1 MKPESQQGFTLLE
14 LSIVLV
20 IIGILSSTLLQPLG
34 NSLEAG
40 KRRDT
45 EQLLDMVNQS
55 LIGFAIA
62 HGRLPCPAPF
72 DGPAYE
78 AEQCEGDS
86 IKGTVPAITLGL
98 PTNRNAAGAALDAWN
113 QPLHYVVS
121 GVDHTEAGQAGA
133 ADFTSSGEMQRVGMA
148 NLAASIQVCAEPANA
163 NCPRRSLLANQV
175 PVLVFSTG
183 KPAEPSDLESENL
196 DDDSVFVS
204 RDYSQVQGLH
214 FDDLITWI
222 PENLLFYRMMQAG
235 VLP

>member
-1 MKPESQQGFTLLE
+1 MKPDTQQGFTLLE

-20 IIGILSSTLLQPLG
+20 IIGILSSTLLEPLG
-34 NSLEAG
+34 NRIEAG

-45 EQLLDMVNQS
+45 EQLLSMVNQS

-78 AEQCEGDS
+78 AEQCEGNS

-98 PTNRNAAGAALDAWN
+98 PTHRNVQGAALDAWN

-121 GVDHTEAGQAGA
+121 GADHPSAGQAGTP
-133 ADFTSSGEMQRVGMA
+133 DFISSGEMQRVGMA
-148 NLAASIQVCAEPANA
+148 NLAASLQICAEPATSS
-163 NCPRRSLLANQV
+163 CPRRSLLANQV
-175 PVLVFSTG
+175 PVLIYSTG
-183 KPAEPSDLESENL
+183 KPAEPSDFESENL
-196 DDDSVFVS
+196 DDDTVFVS
-204 RDYSQVQGLH
+204 RDYSQVQGFH

>member
-1 MKPESQQGFTLLE
+1 MTPDSQQGFTLLE

-34 NSLEAG
+34 NSIEAA

-45 EQLLDMVNQS
+45 EQLLSMVNQS

-62 HGRLPCPAPF
+62 HGRLPCPAPL
-72 DGPAYE
+72 DGPAFE
-78 AEQCEGDS
+78 AEPCEGNS

-98 PTNRNAAGAALDAWN
+98 PTHRNENGAALDAWN

-121 GVDHTEAGQAGA
+121 GVDHTEAGQRGLP
-133 ADFTSSGEMQRVGMA
+133 DFTSSGEMQRVGMA
-148 NLAASIQVCAEPANA
+148 NLAASLEICAEPAGA

-175 PVLVFSTG
+175 PVLVYSTG
-183 KPAEPSDLESENL
+183 KPAEPSELESENL
-196 DDDSVFVS
+196 DDDAVFVK

-214 FDDLITWI
+214 FDDLLTWI